1 MLLFECF
8 FILFIFKNYTMPR
21 RRLYVNAL
29 TSVLSSGAN
38 QTSMINWAVSKGID
52 TFEYYGL
59 KGYLTPGG
67 ASSWTINTS
76 NANTLGNFI
85 AAARTAG
92 IPNHIAV
99 MGGYWEGV
107 STANSETNAVSV
119 PFGNHIVNNYHT
131 AISYAP
137 TKSFLGAN
145 SGLNIEL
152 EYWWDHTLGGGTTY
166 PNGVTR
172 SGYNV
177 FLNGGTVTDEQSENF
192 RIWCAILKCYATWSL
207 NMKSSGRGLSM
218 FEVYIGFFNPAATQI
233 YQCSR
238 LGNIMG
244 YTSSTLKS
252 VNVTNIHA
260 YRAPT
265 SNSQTLYG
273 AAGYAQRVWAYCQNR
288 VGQLGAAYAA
298 TYGPG
303 KKLRI
308 SLIYSFEPA
317 FSGPWFSANPSVTMD
332 AFHTEVMNQFNAATF
347 NGKASIEIEGY
358 TIFEQT
364 LVRAIIP

>member
-1 MLLFECF
+1 
-8 FILFIFKNYTMPR
+8 MPR

-38 QTSMINWAVSKGID
+38 QTAMINWAVSKGID

-67 ASSWTINTS
+67 APSWTVSNA

-107 STANSETNAVSV
+107 SNTNSETAFTFPS
-119 PFGNHIVNNYHT
+119 GNHVVNKYHT

-152 EYWWDHTLGGGTTY
+152 EYWWDHTLGGGAAY
-166 PNGVTR
+166 PNGVTK

-177 FLNGGTVTDEQSENF
+177 FLNGGTLADEVSENF
-192 RIWCAILKCYATWSL
+192 KIWCAILKSYATWVI
-207 NMKSSGRGLSM
+207 NMKKYSYGLGM
-218 FEVYIGFFNPAATQI
+218 FEVYIGFFNPAATQVL
-233 YQCSR
+233 QCAR
-238 LGNIMG
+238 LSLIMG
-244 YTSSTLKS
+244 YTAATQKS
-252 VNVTNIHA
+252 IHVTNVHA

-288 VGQLGAAYAA
+288 ISQLGVAYAA
-298 TYGPG
+298 SFGTG

-332 AFHTEVMNQFNAATF
+332 AFHTEVMNQFNASTF
-347 NGKASIEIEGY
+347 AGKSSIDIEGY

-364 LVRAIIP
+364 MVRAIIP